1 MDGPK
6 GTRLCYNAFMS
17 RSPNMDSAA
26 KPAQEL
32 ASEPAQVLPFRRPGS
47 RRPPTPTPVS
57 DLAEYERR
65 PDEPDDYRHRM
76 IMNGLA
82 FVATV
87 LLIVGGIW
95 IAEVMAHMRKDQDCV
110 LTGRTGCAH
119 VDAPVQER

>member
-1 MDGPK
+1 
-6 GTRLCYNAFMS
+6 LWYNAFMS
-17 RSPNMDSAA
+17 RTSRSPDMDGAA
-26 KPAQEL
+26 KPAREPV
-32 ASEPAQVLPFRRPGS
+32 SESAQVLPFRRPGS
-47 RRPPTPTPVS
+47 RRPPTPTPVAG
-57 DLAEYERR
+57 LADYERR

-110 LTGRTGCAH
+110 LTGRSGCTH
-119 VDAPVQER
+119 VDVPVRER